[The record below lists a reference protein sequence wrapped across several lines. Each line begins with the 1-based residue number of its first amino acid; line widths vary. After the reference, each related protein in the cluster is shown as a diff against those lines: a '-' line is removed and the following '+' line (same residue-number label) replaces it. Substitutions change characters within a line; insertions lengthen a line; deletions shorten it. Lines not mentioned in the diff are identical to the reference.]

1 MAELSDLETD
11 LKWKALLLDLQK
23 IFTDIE
29 DLKDIIFLIGVQELG
44 KGYQSFS
51 KNEKIDVMHIGV
63 CRLLSIYGYY
73 SYSGQDNEGW
83 PHWDIITPLPY
94 LNENEKDLL
103 LKKAVIE
110 YFNKS

>member
-1 MAELSDLETD
+1 MDDYTDIETD

-29 DLKDIIFLIGVQELG
+29 DLKDIIFLVGVQELG
-44 KGYQSFS
+44 KGYQTFTKS
-51 KNEKIDVMHIGV
+51 EKIDVMHIGV
-63 CRLLSIYGYY
+63 CRLLSLYGYY
-73 SYSGQDNEGW
+73 SYSGVDKEGW

-94 LNENEKDLL
+94 LSEYEKDLL

>member
-1 MAELSDLETD
+1 MADYTDIETD
-11 LKWKALLLDLQK
+11 LKWKSLLLDLQK

-29 DLKDIIFLIGVQELG
+29 DLKDIIFLVGVQELG
-44 KGYQSFS
+44 KGYQSFTKS
-51 KNEKIDVMHIGV
+51 EKIDVMHIGV
-63 CRLLSIYGYY
+63 CRLLSLYGYY
-73 SYSGQDNEGW
+73 SYSGVDKEGW

-94 LNENEKDLL
+94 LNEQEKDLL

>member
-1 MAELSDLETD
+1 MAESTDIETD

-51 KNEKIDVMHIGV
+51 KSEKIDIMHIGV
-63 CRLLSIYGYY
+63 CRLLSFYGYY
-73 SYSGQDNEGW
+73 TYSGQDNEGW
-83 PHWDIITPLPY
+83 PHWETLTPLPY
-94 LNENEKDLL
+94 LNEYEKDLL
-103 LKKAVIE
+103 LKKAIIE

>member
-1 MAELSDLETD
+1 MAEYTDIETD
-11 LKWKALLLDLQK
+11 LKWKALLVDLQK

-29 DLKDIIFLIGVQELG
+29 DLKDIIFLVGVQELG

-63 CRLLSIYGYY
+63 CRLLSLYGYY
-73 SYSGQDNEGW
+73 SYSGADKEGW
-83 PHWDIITPLPY
+83 PHWDVITPLPY
-94 LNENEKDLL
+94 LNEYEKDLL